1 MTSPSTQW
9 YAVYTHTRTERWA
22 RSNLWERG
30 FEVYLP
36 EYLKERWHAR
46 KTDWVNAPLFPR
58 YLFVTADPKSPNR
71 RSINTAPGV
80 VSLVSFGERPGLIAD
95 AVIQEIRSRED
106 EAGHVR
112 LVDPNR
118 LAPGDLV
125 RLESGAMAD
134 HVGLFE
140 SCGDAERVVILL
152 NLLGR
157 EVRVKVPSN
166 SIARVV

>member
-1 MTSPSTQW
+1 MTPPSAQW
-9 YAVYTHTRTERWA
+9 YAVYTHARMELWA

-36 EYLKERWHAR
+36 QYRKQRRHAR

-58 YLFVTADPKSPNR
+58 YLFVSADPSAPGR

-80 VSLVSFGERPGLIAD
+80 VSLVSFGERPGLISD
-95 AVIQEIRSRED
+95 AVIEEIRGRED
-106 EAGHVR
+106 EAGNVQ
-112 LVDPNR
+112 LLDPNR
-118 LAPGDLV
+118 LVPGDQV

-140 SCGDAERVVILL
+140 RRSDAERVVILL
-152 NLLGR
+152 SLLGR

-166 SIARVV
+166 SIARVL

>member
-1 MTSPSTQW
+1 MTPTSTQW
-9 YAVYTHTRTERWA
+9 YAVYTHARMERWA

-36 EYLKERWHAR
+36 EYRKERRHAR

-58 YLFVTADPKSPNR
+58 YLFVAADPKFPG

-80 VSLVSFGERPGLIAD
+80 VGLVSLGERPGLIAD
-95 AVIQEIRSRED
+95 PVIQEIRSRED
-106 EAGHVR
+106 EAGHVQ

-118 LAPGDLV
+118 LAPGELV

-140 SCGDAERVVILL
+140 RRSDAERVVILL

-166 SIARVV
+166 SIAQVL